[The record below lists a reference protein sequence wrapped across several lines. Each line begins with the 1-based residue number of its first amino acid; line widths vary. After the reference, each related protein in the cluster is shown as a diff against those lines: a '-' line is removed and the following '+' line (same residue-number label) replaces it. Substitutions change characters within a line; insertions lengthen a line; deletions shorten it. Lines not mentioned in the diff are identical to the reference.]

1 MLIVGE
7 LINTSRKAI
16 NDSVDAGD
24 AQYIKK
30 IAIEQVEAGA
40 DYLDV
45 NCGTKVFQEKETMEW
60 LINTIQGAVQA
71 PLCIDSPNPEVL
83 EAGLAL
89 CKYGQPMINSITD
102 EKERF
107 QKISPLL
114 SKYKAKIVALCMDDA
129 GVPETADDRLRVL
142 KSLYANLRAIG
153 VPDHDMYFDPLVKP
167 VSSIETAGIEVLDTI
182 KAIKEEYPDVHFM
195 CGLSNV
201 SYGLPNRKILNRIFM
216 TQTMTLGM
224 DGYILNPTD
233 RGMMGTIFATQALMG
248 QDSYCM
254 NYLTAHRTGLYEE
267 QQKSKL

>member
-16 NDSVDAGD
+16 SESVDNGD

-45 NCGTKVFQEKETMEW
+45 NCGTKVFREKETMEW
-60 LINTIQGAVQA
+60 LINTIQEVVQV
-71 PLCIDSPNPEVL
+71 PLCIDSPNSEVL

-107 QKISPLL
+107 QKVIPLV
-114 SKYKAKIVALCMDDA
+114 SKYKAKIIALCMDDT
-129 GVPETADDRLRVL
+129 GIPETADGRMRIL
-142 KSLYANLRAIG
+142 KSLYVNLQASG
-153 VPDHDMYFDPLVKP
+153 VPDYDMYVDPLVMP
-167 VSSIETAGIEVLDTI
+167 ISSVETAGMEVLDTI
-182 KAIKEEYPDVHFM
+182 KAIKTEYPNVHFM

-201 SYGLPNRKILNRIFM
+201 SYGLPNRKTLNRLFVV
-216 TQTMTLGM
+216 QTMTLGM

-254 NYLTAHRTGLYEE
+254 RYLSAHRTGLYEE
-267 QQKSKL
+267 QQKS